1 MHKRRQGRGWHQYF
15 LGFKN
20 RINCESVPR
29 LPAIIVRYFL
39 EAEGVECGSLVWRWM
54 YESEIK
60 ESLTLHRMPGLSQV
74 ELRRG
79 NGASQAL
86 EYTWH
91 NLPRNGGRGL
101 LVVCPRCR
109 RPRRFLYAWQNDGEC
124 VRRSL
129 WQCRECAGLRYRSEG
144 TYIPRE
150 WRFWGGYPR
159 TPPWNPIIVNLRKR
173 PKLELTVEH
182 ANCY

>member
-1 MHKRRQGRGWHQYF
+1 MGESLRATGTHFKSTSRCRRAPLGLLVRLIQGYRKCG
-15 LGFKN
+15 L
-20 RINCESVPR
+20 
-29 LPAIIVRYFL
+29 
-39 EAEGVECGSLVWRWM
+39 CGSLVWRWM

-60 ESLTLHRMPGLSQV
+60 ESLKLHRMPGLSQV

-101 LVVCPRCR
+101 MMVCPRCR
-109 RPRRFLYAWQNDGEC
+109 RPRRFLYGWQNEGEC

-129 WQCRECAGLRYRSEG
+129 WQCRECAGLRYRSKG

-150 WRFWGGYPR
+150 WRCWGGYPR
-159 TPPWNPIIVNLRKR
+159 TPPWNPEIVI
-173 PKLELTVEH
+173 
-182 ANCY
+182 